1 MRKILATCAIVVVLF
16 FGLNLAGCKKNEGQS
31 GTSSSGAVASKKIT
45 LGVSAFPGWFVY
57 YIAEGEKLF
66 AKNGVN
72 VELVWFPVYSDSIQ
86 AFNSG
91 KLDML
96 CIALP
101 DAVAP
106 YIKGTEFKV
115 VAMNDYSNG
124 ADGLAA
130 QSKYKT
136 MQDLRGKKVAT
147 EYGTIEHFFLLKALE
162 TVGMQESDIDLINI
176 SVGDCAPALIAGAVD
191 AACMWEPA
199 LSIALTS
206 SDNTLLYSS
215 AQTPGLIQDLTVASD
230 KLIKENPE
238 IVTGVI
244 NAFLDAVDFYKS
256 NPDQSIE
263 YMRIPAEVD
272 AEQMKGVM
280 SGGKIFGLQDM
291 LDGMKEQDN
300 FMYAVYAAYENALF
314 LKTVDLLDTIPNDRS
329 YFRTMFDWSFVEAIA
344 ESRTPT
350 RGPDTSL

>member
-1 MRKILATCAIVVVLF
+1 MKKVFRVLLAVSAILLC
-16 FGLNLAGCKKNEGQS
+16 LNVAGCSKNAGKDSAQAGS
-31 GTSSSGAVASKKIT
+31 TSKKIK

-66 AKNGVN
+66 TKNGVE

-91 KLDML
+91 NLDML

-106 YIKGTEFKV
+106 YLKGTEFKA
-115 VAMNDYSNG
+115 VAINDFSNG

-130 QSKYKT
+130 KSQYKT
-136 MQDLRGKKVAT
+136 IQDLRGKKVAT

-162 TVGMQESDIDLINI
+162 TVGMKESDINLINI
-176 SVGDCAPALIAGAVD
+176 SVGDCAPALIANAVD

-199 LSIALTS
+199 LSIALS
-206 SDNTLLYSS
+206 SPENTLLYSS
-215 AQTPGLIQDLTVASD
+215 AQTPGLIQDLTIATD
-230 KLIKENPE
+230 KLIRENPE

-244 NAFLDAVDFYKS
+244 NAFLDAGDFYKI
-256 NPDQSIE
+256 NPDQCIE

-280 SGGKIFGLQDM
+280 SGGKIYGLKDM
-291 LDGMKEQDN
+291 LSGLDGQQEG
-300 FMYAVYAAYENALF
+300 FLYAVDTAYENALF
-314 LKTVDLLDTIPNDRS
+314 LKEVDLLDDVPQDRN
-329 YFRTMFDWSFVEAIA
+329 YFRTMFDWSFLEAIA
-344 ESRTPT
+344 KTRTPT
-350 RGPDTSL
+350 SGPDTSLK